1 MMWRRIAAVAV
12 VLGLGV
18 SGTVLAVTDAER
30 KAQIDSKLSEA
41 NSALANA
48 KAREAV
54 QVEQVEA
61 AHNRVKT
68 VAARLEPLEARLS
81 GLERELRELRT
92 QLQRLENRLL
102 IERKRLE
109 KAQDD
114 LRARRVVLG
123 QRLRDLYVSPEP
135 DPVLVLLESGSISDA
150 LEVNEL
156 IELTAEQDRSMVI
169 TIRERVADV
178 RATREKIAGVRDNVS
193 ASEKRVRSATAEARD
208 AAEKVR
214 VEKAAYDKALAAR
227 RTLLQSA
234 SASREDAEIHA
245 AILQEESDALRSK
258 ILAATQATTG
268 ASAPVGPAS
277 SAGFVWPAA
286 GTLTSHFG
294 WRWGRAHEGIDVANG
309 IGTPIVAAAS
319 GTVIIA
325 GWQGGYG
332 NMVVVSHGNGIST
345 GYAHLS
351 SIGVGVGQTVGQGSV
366 IGGMGSTG
374 NSTGSHL
381 HFEVRVNGGAVNPLG
396 YL

>member
-1 MMWRRIAAVAV
+1 MRRRIIATAAVLA
-12 VLGLGV
+12 LAA

-30 KAQIDSKLSEA
+30 KAQIDSELSEA
-41 NSALANA
+41 NSSVADAR
-48 KAREAV
+48 ARESVRIA
-54 QVEQVEA
+54 QVEA
-61 AHNRVKT
+61 AHNRVKA

-81 GLERELRELRT
+81 GLERELRDLRT

-114 LRARRVVLG
+114 LRSRRIVLAR
-123 QRLRDLYVSPEP
+123 RLRDLYVSPEP

-169 TIRERVADV
+169 TISERVADV
-178 RATREKIAGVRDNVS
+178 RATRERIAEVRDNVS
-193 ASEKRVRSATAEARD
+193 ASEKRVRRATAAARD

-214 VEKAAYDKALAAR
+214 VEKAAYDRAYTAR
-227 RTLLQSA
+227 RKLLQSA
-234 SASREDAEIHA
+234 SATREEAESHA
-245 AILQEESDALRSK
+245 AGLQRESDALRAK
-258 ILAATQATTG
+258 ILAATAATTSAAPAAG
-268 ASAPVGPAS
+268 AAS
-277 SAGFVWPAA
+277 SSGFVWPTA
-286 GTLTSHFG
+286 GTLTSPFG
-294 WRWGRAHEGIDVANG
+294 PRWGRVHEGIDVANG

-332 NMVVVSHGNGIST
+332 NMVVVSHGNNVTT
-345 GYAHLS
+345 GYAHMS
-351 SIGVGVGQTVGQGSV
+351 SIGVAAGQTVGQGSV
-366 IGGMGSTG
+366 LGGMGSTG
-374 NSTGSHL
+374 NSTGSHV
-381 HFEVRVNGGAVNPLG
+381 HFEVRLGGHAVNPLG

>member
-1 MMWRRIAAVAV
+1 MRGRILATAVIVGLAA
-12 VLGLGV
+12 

-41 NSALANA
+41 NSSVADARA
-48 KAREAV
+48 KESARVAE
-54 QVEQVEA
+54 VEA
-61 AHNRVKT
+61 AHNRVKA
-68 VAARLEPLEARLS
+68 VAARLEPLAARLS
-81 GLERELRELRT
+81 GLERELKDLRT
-92 QLQRLENRLL
+92 RLQRLENRLL

-114 LRARRVVLG
+114 LRSRRIVLG
-123 QRLRDLYVSPEP
+123 RRLRDLYVSPEP

-178 RATREKIAGVRDNVS
+178 RATREKIAEVRDNVS
-193 ASEKRVRSATAEARD
+193 ASEKRVRSATAAARD

-214 VEKAAYDKALAAR
+214 AEKAAYDKALSAR
-227 RTLLQSA
+227 RKLLQSA
-234 SASREDAEIHA
+234 SATREEAESHA
-245 AILQEESDALRSK
+245 AALQRESDALRAK
-258 ILAATQATTG
+258 IVAATPVATSAAPAVG
-268 ASAPVGPAS
+268 AAS
-277 SAGFVWPAA
+277 SSGFVWPTA

-294 WRWGRAHEGIDVANG
+294 WRWGRPHEGIDLANG
-309 IGTPIVAAAS
+309 IGTPIVASAS

-325 GWQGGYG
+325 SWQGGYG
-332 NMVVVSHGNGIST
+332 NMVVVSHGNNVTT

-351 SIGVGVGQTVGQGSV
+351 SIGVSVGQTVGQGSV
-366 IGGMGSTG
+366 VGGMGSTG

-381 HFEVRVNGGAVNPLG
+381 HFEVRLGGQAVNPLG